1 MEFKHKLYVGVGVTA
16 IALTSEIKV
25 YVITYVPGVDA
36 FGFIVPVVVLIDNV
50 FAELG
55 FGL

>member
-25 YVITYVPGVDA
+25 YVISYVPGEDA
-36 FGFIVPVVVLIDNV
+36 FGFIVPVVALIDNPEGE
-50 FAELG
+50 AL
-55 FGL
+55 